1 MLFISTFTQPREW
14 HKSRVQA
21 NPHTLLMPRVGS
33 RSLEFR
39 DVPARSNCIFLYFL
53 RGWFFEVFHISPW
66 IAIDREDPKCP
77 PDPERYLTDDG
88 IEKTREVAKRFA
100 ALGVSPDLFVS
111 SPYVRAMQT
120 AEIFASALDYPKH
133 KIRRN
138 ELLLPGSE
146 SSVFFRELAK
156 DKHSSTVLLFGH
168 APHLDELIATAIGS
182 KHPVTT
188 LKKAGV
194 ACLELKR
201 ISPPSAQLIWLATPR
216 LLRKAAK

>member
-1 MLFISTFTQPREW
+1 MQ
-14 HKSRVQA
+14 
-21 NPHTLLMPRVGS
+21 
-33 RSLEFR
+33 
-39 DVPARSNCIFLYFL
+39 LYIV
-53 RGWFFEVFHISPW
+53 RHG
-66 IAIDREDPKCP
+66 IAIDREDSKSP
-77 PDPERYLTDDG
+77 PEAERFLTEEG
-88 IEKTREVAKRFA
+88 IAKTKQVAKSVA
-100 ALGVSPDLFVS
+100 ALGVSPDLLVS

-120 AEIFASALDYPKH
+120 AEIFANALEYPKS

-146 SSVFFRELAK
+146 PSVFFRELAK

-168 APHLDELIATAIGS
+168 APHLDELLATAIGS